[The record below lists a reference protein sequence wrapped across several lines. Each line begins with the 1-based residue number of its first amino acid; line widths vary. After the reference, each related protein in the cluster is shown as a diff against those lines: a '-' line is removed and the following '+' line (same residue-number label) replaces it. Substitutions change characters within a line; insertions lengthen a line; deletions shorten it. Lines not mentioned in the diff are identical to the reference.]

1 MIASLEHALVSIR
14 EQVVQDR
21 RHLHANPELG
31 FEEHQTAAFVAER
44 LQRLGIET
52 RTGVGGTGVVGT
64 IRGGLPGATVLLR
77 ADMDALPI
85 DEENDVPYR
94 STRPGV
100 MHACGHDGHTAI
112 LLAVAGILT
121 ERRDQLPSTVVL
133 AFQPAEE
140 RIPGGALGMIAD
152 GVMENPHVD
161 AVFGLHLTQGSSVGT
176 VRFRPN
182 VAMASADTF
191 KAEIIGKGGHASRP
205 QVAVDPILIASHV
218 VSALHSIV
226 SREVSPL
233 DRAVI
238 TIGTLHAGTVANVIP
253 ASATMSGS
261 VRAFDQAVRE
271 KLARRIQD
279 TIVGISRAMGG
290 DANIDYELGYPTMV
304 NDEAMTEL
312 VASVAREVVG
322 EKNAQV
328 GDPNMASED
337 VSYFLQ
343 QAPGCYFNIG
353 TANEARGLVWNNH
366 HPRFDIDEDALPIGV
381 EMLVRVTEKYL
392 TSHASL

>member
-1 MIASLEHALVSIR
+1 
-14 EQVVQDR
+14 
-21 RHLHANPELG
+21 
-31 FEEHQTAAFVAER
+31 
-44 LQRLGIET
+44 
-52 RTGVGGTGVVGT
+52 
-64 IRGGLPGATVLLR
+64 
-77 ADMDALPI
+77 
-85 DEENDVPYR
+85 
-94 STRPGV
+94 
-100 MHACGHDGHTAI
+100 
-112 LLAVAGILT
+112 
-121 ERRDQLPSTVVL
+121 
-133 AFQPAEE
+133 
-140 RIPGGALGMIAD
+140 
-152 GVMENPHVD
+152 
-161 AVFGLHLTQGSSVGT
+161 
-176 VRFRPN
+176 
-182 VAMASADTF
+182 
-191 KAEIIGKGGHASRP
+191 
-205 QVAVDPILIASHV
+205 VAVDPILIASHV
-218 VSALHSIV
+218 VTALHSIV